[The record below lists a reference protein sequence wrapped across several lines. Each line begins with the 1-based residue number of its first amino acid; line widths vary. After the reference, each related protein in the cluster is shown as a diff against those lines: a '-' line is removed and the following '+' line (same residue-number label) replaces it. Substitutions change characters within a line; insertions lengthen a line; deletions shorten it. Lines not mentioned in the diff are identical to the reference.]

1 MASLVGSRVER
12 KEDKRLLTGK
22 GRYTADINIA
32 NQTYAA
38 FVRSPHARAKI
49 KKVDTSKA
57 LKALGVVSVLTG
69 EEIANDKIGGLIA
82 GWAIR
87 SEDGSEMKVP
97 ANPPL
102 AKDSANFVGEPIAV
116 VFAESL
122 DEAKAAADLVKIDYK
137 VLKGVINTAEAM
149 KGETIHDGI
158 DNNLCYDWL
167 LGDRKAVDEA
177 FSKADKII
185 KVDLINNRLVP
196 NAMEPRAC
204 VVDYN
209 TASEEITLYTT
220 SQNPHLSRLV
230 MSAFGGVAPEN
241 KLRVVAPD
249 VGGGFGSKINVY
261 NEEIVCSWASK
272 KIERPIK
279 WVAER
284 TESFLTDTH
293 GRDHVTHAELAVTN
307 DGKFLGF
314 KNETIANLGA
324 YARVF
329 GTVTPTYLFGPCAT
343 GVYTIPAAYSNVKAV
358 YTNTAPVDAYRGAGR
373 PEATYTIERLVEKAA
388 MELGIDRTEIRMK
401 NFPTEFPFKQTLVH
415 TVDSGD
421 YVAGLEKAK
430 QMADYDGFNDRRKK
444 SEANGKL
451 RGIGV
456 SSYFEACG
464 IAPSAVVMSLGCG
477 VGLWESSEVRFNPT
491 GQVSVFTG
499 AHSHGQGHDT
509 TFAQIAADELGVS
522 LETVD
527 VVHGDTDKG
536 TFGMGT
542 YGSRSLAVGG
552 IAIVNACKK
561 IVAKGKRVA
570 AKMLEVNEDEIEF
583 KDGEFVVTKSNKK
596 KTIGEVA
603 FACYLPGSR
612 DSDFKSPLP
621 EGEEPGLIETSFF
634 DPANFSFP
642 AGSHI
647 AEVEIDPET
656 GEVKVEKY
664 TAVDDFGRIV
674 NPLVVEGQVHGGI
687 AQGIGQALHENTE
700 YDETGQL
707 ITASYMDYTMPR
719 ADNFPEFN
727 LGFTCTHAT
736 SNPLGVKG
744 CGEAGA
750 IASPPTIMNAVI
762 DALGGQEISMP
773 ATAEKVWKACKVLKK
788 PNSKAA

>member
-12 KEDKRLLTGK
+12 KEDKRFLTGK

-32 NQTYAA
+32 NQTYAV

-49 KKVDTSKA
+49 KKVDVSKA
-57 LKALGVVSVLTG
+57 LKSSGVVGILTG
-69 EEIANDKIGGLIA
+69 EEIATDKIGGLIA

-87 SEDGSEMKVP
+87 SEDGKEMKVP

-102 AKDSANFVGEPIAV
+102 AKDVANFVGEPIAIV
-116 VFAESL
+116 IADTL
-122 DEAKAAADLVKIDYK
+122 DEAKSASDLVKIDYK
-137 VLKGVINTAEAM
+137 ILKAVTNTAKTM
-149 KGETIHDGI
+149 SGETIHDGI
-158 DNNLCYDWL
+158 DKNLCYDWL
-167 LGDRKAVDEA
+167 LGDREKVKEA

-343 GVYTIPAAYSNVKAV
+343 GVYEIPAAYSNVKAV

-388 MELGIDRTEIRMK
+388 MELGIDRTELRMR
-401 NFPTEFPFKQTLVH
+401 NFPKTFPFKQTLVH

-430 QMADYDGFNDRRKK
+430 QMADYNNFESRRKE
-444 SEANGKL
+444 SEAKGKL

-464 IAPSAVVMSLGCG
+464 IAPSAAVMSLGCG
-477 VGLWESSEVRFNPT
+477 VGLWESAEVRFNPT
-491 GQVSVFTG
+491 GQISVFTG
-499 AHSHGQGHDT
+499 AHSHGQSHQT
-509 TFAQIAADELGVS
+509 TFAQIAADELGVPI
-522 LETVD
+522 ENID

-542 YGSRSLAVGG
+542 YGSRSLTVGG

-570 AKMLEVNEDEIEF
+570 AKMLEVSEDEIEF
-583 KDGEFVVTKSNKK
+583 KDGEFVALKSNKK
-596 KTIGEVA
+596 KTIGEIA
-603 FACYLPGSR
+603 FACYVPGQR
-612 DSDFKSPLP
+612 DEMKSPIP
-621 EGEEPGLIETSFF
+621 EGDEPGLIESSFF

-647 AEVEIDPET
+647 CEVEIDPET

-674 NPLVVEGQVHGGI
+674 NPMIVEGQVHGGI

-750 IASPPTIMNAVI
+750 IASPPTVMNAVI

-773 ATAEKVWKACKVLKK
+773 ATAEKVWKACKNLKK
-788 PNSKAA
+788 SNSKAA

>member
-12 KEDKRLLTGK
+12 KEDKRFLTGK
-22 GRYTADINIA
+22 GRYTADINIT
-32 NQTYAA
+32 NQTYAY
-38 FVRSPHARAKI
+38 FIRSPHARAKI
-49 KKVDTSKA
+49 NKIDTSKA
-57 LKALGVVSVLTG
+57 LKAAGVVDILTG
-69 EEIANDKIGGLIA
+69 EHIAKDKIGGLIA

-87 SEDGSEMKVP
+87 SEDGSEMKCP

-102 AKDSANFVGEPIAV
+102 AKDNVNFVGDPIAV
-116 VFAESL
+116 VFAETL
-122 DEAKAAADLVKIDYK
+122 EEAKVAAELVKIDYK
-137 VLKGVINTAEAM
+137 VLKAVVNLSETM
-149 KGETIHDGI
+149 NSDTIHEGI
-158 DNNLCYDWL
+158 DKNLCYDWL
-167 LGDRKAVDEA
+167 LGDRQKVKEA
-177 FSKADKII
+177 FDKADKII
-185 KVDLINNRLVP
+185 KLDITNNRLVP

-209 TASEEITLYTT
+209 TASEEITCYTT
-220 SQNPHLSRLV
+220 SQNPHLSRLI
-230 MSAFGGVAPEN
+230 MSAFGGVAPEH

-249 VGGGFGSKINVY
+249 VGGGFGSKINLY

-293 GRDHVTHAELAVTN
+293 GRDHITHAELAVTN

-343 GVYTIPAAYSNVKAV
+343 GVYVMPAAYSNVKAV

-373 PEATYTIERLVEKAA
+373 PEATYTIERIVDKAA
-388 MELGIDRTEIRMK
+388 TELGMDPIEIRMK

-415 TVDSGD
+415 QVDSGD
-421 YVAGLEKAK
+421 YVAGLNKAK
-430 QMADYDGFNDRRKK
+430 KMSDYDGFAARKK
-444 SEANGKL
+444 ESESKGKL

-456 SSYFEACG
+456 TTYFEACG
-464 IAPSAVVMSLGCG
+464 IAPSPVVMMLGCG
-477 VGLWESSEVRFNPT
+477 VGLWESAEVRFNPT
-491 GQVSVFTG
+491 GQVTVYTG
-499 AHSHGQGHDT
+499 SHSHGQSHQT
-509 TFAQIAADELGVS
+509 TFAQIAADELGVPI
-522 LETVD
+522 ENID
-527 VVHGDTDKG
+527 IVHGDTDKG

-542 YGSRSLAVGG
+542 YGSRSLTVGG

-561 IVAKGKRVA
+561 IVEKGKRVA
-570 AKMLEVNEDEIEF
+570 AKMLEASPEDVEF
-583 KDGEFVVTKSNKK
+583 NNGEFVVAKSNKK

-603 FACYLPGSR
+603 FACYLPGVR
-612 DSDFKSPLP
+612 DEVKSPLP
-621 EGEEPGLIETSFF
+621 EGEEPGLKESAFF

-656 GEVKVEKY
+656 GEVKLDKY
-664 TAVDDFGRIV
+664 TAVDDFGTIV
-674 NPLVVEGQVHGGI
+674 NPTIVEGQVHGGL
-687 AQGIGQALHENTE
+687 AQGIGQALTENAE

-719 ADNFPEFN
+719 ADNLPNFN
-727 LGFTCTHAT
+727 LGFTCTKAT
-736 SNPLGVKG
+736 TNPLGVKG

-750 IASPPTIMNAVI
+750 IAAPSTVMNAVI
-762 DALGGQEISMP
+762 NALDGQEIQMP
-773 ATAEKVWKACKVLKK
+773 ATSEKVWQACKNLKK
-788 PNSKAA
+788 TKNKAA

>member
-12 KEDKRLLTGK
+12 KEDKRFLTGK

-32 NQTYAA
+32 NQTYAY

-49 KKVDTSKA
+49 NKIDTSKA
-57 LKALGVVSVLTG
+57 LMASGVVDILTG
-69 EEIANDKIGGLIA
+69 EHIAKDKIGGLIA

-87 SEDGSEMKVP
+87 SEDGSEMKCP
-97 ANPPL
+97 TNPPL
-102 AKDSANFVGEPIAV
+102 AKDSVNFVGDPIAV

-122 DEAKAAADLVKIDYK
+122 EEAKAAAELVKIDYK
-137 VLKGVINTAEAM
+137 VLKAVVNLSKAM
-149 KGETIHDGI
+149 EDDTIHEGI
-158 DNNLCYDWL
+158 DKNLCYDWL
-167 LGDRKAVDEA
+167 LGDRQKVKEA
-177 FSKADKII
+177 FDKADKII
-185 KVDLINNRLVP
+185 KLDVTNNRLIP

-209 TASEEITLYTT
+209 TASEEITCYTT
-220 SQNPHLSRLV
+220 SQNPHLSRLI
-230 MSAFGGVAPEN
+230 MSAFGGVTPEH

-249 VGGGFGSKINVY
+249 VGGGFGSKINLY

-293 GRDHVTHAELAVTN
+293 GRDHITHAELAITN

-343 GVYTIPAAYSNVKAV
+343 GVYIMPAAYSNVKAV

-373 PEATYTIERLVEKAA
+373 PEATYTIERIVDKAA
-388 MELGIDRTEIRMK
+388 LELGMDPIEIRMK

-415 TVDSGD
+415 QVDSGD

-430 QMADYDGFNDRRKK
+430 QMSDYDGFAARRKD
-444 SEANGKL
+444 SESRGKL

-456 SSYFEACG
+456 TSYFEACG
-464 IAPSAVVMSLGCG
+464 IAPSPVVMMLGCG
-477 VGLWESSEVRFNPT
+477 VGLWESAEVRFNPT
-491 GQVSVFTG
+491 GQVTVYTG
-499 AHSHGQGHDT
+499 SHSHGQSHDT
-509 TFAQIAADELGVS
+509 TFAQIAADELGVPF
-522 LETVD
+522 ENID

-542 YGSRSLAVGG
+542 YGSRSLTVGG

-561 IVAKGKRVA
+561 IITKAKKVA
-570 AKMLEVNEDEIEF
+570 AKMLEVSVDEIDF

-603 FACYLPGSR
+603 FACYLPGVR
-612 DSDFKSPLP
+612 DEVKSPLP
-621 EGEEPGLIETSFF
+621 EGEEPGLTETAFF

-647 AEVEIDPET
+647 AEVEIDPDT
-656 GEVKVEKY
+656 GEVKLDKY
-664 TAVDDFGRIV
+664 TAVDDFGTIV
-674 NPLVVEGQVHGGI
+674 NPTIVEGQVHGGI
-687 AQGIGQALHENTE
+687 AQGIGQALTENAE
-700 YDETGQL
+700 YDASGQL
-707 ITASYMDYTMPR
+707 ITASYMDYIMPR
-719 ADNFPEFN
+719 ADNFPEFK
-727 LGFTCTHAT
+727 LDYTCTPAT
-736 SNPLGVKG
+736 TNPLGTKG

-750 IASPPTIMNAVI
+750 IAAPPAVMNAVMNAI
-762 DALGGQEISMP
+762 GREISMP
-773 ATAEKVWKACKVLKK
+773 ATAEKVWRAYNENKK
-788 PNSKAA
+788 KNSEAA

>member
-12 KEDKRLLTGK
+12 KEDKRFLTGK
-22 GRYTADINIA
+22 GRYTADINIV

-38 FVRSPHARAKI
+38 FVRSPHARAQI
-49 KKVDTSKA
+49 KKVDISKA
-57 LKALGVVSVLTG
+57 LKSSGVVEILTG
-69 EEIANDKIGGLIA
+69 EEIATDKIGGLIA

-87 SEDGSEMKVP
+87 SEDGTEMKVP

-102 AKDSANFVGEPIAV
+102 AKDVANFVGEPIAIV
-116 VFAESL
+116 IADTL
-122 DEAKAAADLVKIDYK
+122 DEAKSASDMVKIDYK
-137 VLKGVINTAEAM
+137 ILKAVTSTAETM
-149 KGETIHDGI
+149 NGESIHDGI
-158 DNNLCYDWL
+158 DKNLCYDWL
-167 LGDRKAVDEA
+167 LGDREKVKEA

-343 GVYTIPAAYSNVKAV
+343 GVYEIPAAYSNVKAV

-388 MELGIDRTEIRMK
+388 MELGIDRTELRMR
-401 NFPTEFPFKQTLVH
+401 NFPKTFPFKQTLVH

-430 QMADYDGFNDRRKK
+430 QMADYNNFEARRKE
-444 SEANGKL
+444 SEAKGKL

-464 IAPSAVVMSLGCG
+464 IAPSAAVMSLGCG
-477 VGLWESSEVRFNPT
+477 VGLWESAEVRFNPT
-491 GQVSVFTG
+491 GQISVFTG
-499 AHSHGQGHDT
+499 AHSHGQSHQT
-509 TFAQIAADELGVS
+509 TFAQIAADELGVPI
-522 LETVD
+522 ENID

-542 YGSRSLAVGG
+542 YGSRSLTVGG

-570 AKMLEVNEDEIEF
+570 AKMLEVSEDEIEF
-583 KDGEFVVTKSNKK
+583 KDGEFVALKSNKK
-596 KTIGEVA
+596 KTIGEIA
-603 FACYLPGSR
+603 FACYVPGQR
-612 DSDFKSPLP
+612 DEMKSPIP
-621 EGEEPGLIETSFF
+621 EGDEPGLIESSFF

-647 AEVEIDPET
+647 CEVEIDPET

-674 NPLVVEGQVHGGI
+674 NPMIVEGQVHGGI

-750 IASPPTIMNAVI
+750 IASPPTVMNAVI

-773 ATAEKVWKACKVLKK
+773 ATAEKVWKACKNLKK
-788 PNSKAA
+788 SNSKAA

>member
-32 NQTYAA
+32 NQTYAV

-49 KKVDTSKA
+49 KSIDISKA
-57 LKALGVVSVLTG
+57 LKCSGVESILTG
-69 EEIANDKIGGLIA
+69 EDIAKDKIGGLIA

-87 SEDGSEMKVP
+87 SEDGTEMKVP

-102 AKDSANFVGEPIAV
+102 AKDVANFVGEPIAV
-116 VFAESL
+116 VIADSL
-122 DEAKAAADLVKIDYK
+122 DEAKAATELVKVDYK
-137 VLKGVINTAEAM
+137 ILKAVTRTAETM
-149 KGETIHDGI
+149 NGDTIHEGI
-158 DNNLCYDWL
+158 EKNLCYDWL
-167 LGDRKAVDEA
+167 LGDREKVKEA
-177 FSKADKII
+177 FAKADKII

-204 VVDYN
+204 VTDYN
-209 TASEEITLYTT
+209 AASEEITLYTT
-220 SQNPHLSRLV
+220 SQNPHLSRLI

-272 KIERPIK
+272 KIEKPIK

-307 DGKFLGF
+307 EGKFLGF

-343 GVYTIPAAYSNVKAV
+343 GVYEIPAAYSNVKAV

-388 MELGIDRTEIRMK
+388 MELGIDRTELRMK
-401 NFPTEFPFKQTLVH
+401 NFPTQFPFKQTLVH

-430 QMADYDGFNDRRKK
+430 QMADYEGFSARRKK

-491 GQVSVFTG
+491 GQISVFTG

-509 TFAQIAADELGVS
+509 TFAQIAADELGVPI
-522 LETVD
+522 ENVD
-527 VVHGDTDKG
+527 IVHGDTDKG

-552 IAIVNACKK
+552 IAIVKACKK

-570 AKMLEVNEDEIEF
+570 AKMLEVSENEIDF

-621 EGEEPGLIETSFF
+621 EGEEPGLIESSFY
-634 DPANFSFP
+634 DPTNFSFP

-647 AEVEIDPET
+647 CEVEIDPET

-664 TAVDDFGRIV
+664 TAVDDFGRII

-687 AQGIGQALHENTE
+687 AQGIGQALHENTQ

-750 IASPPTIMNAVI
+750 IASPPTVMNAVI
-762 DALGGQEISMP
+762 DALGGYEITMP
-773 ATAEKVWKACKVLKK
+773 ATAEKVWEVCKSLKK
-788 PNSKAA
+788 NNSKAA